1 MRVTKITSTFVLA
14 ASLVMTGCVSSG
26 YGNYS
31 NASTFA
37 SSSMADNTVTY
48 LASQFPPGST
58 TFTMKQP
65 AKDPFG
71 STLVNHLRSRGFAV
85 QEYTKDGKPQ
95 SALTAAPGTSLGYV
109 VNTVAPNL
117 YQVTTHV
124 GNMTFSRGFMA
135 ATDGKAYPAGPW
147 TREE

>member
-1 MRVTKITSTFVLA
+1 MRVTKLTSAFVLA

-31 NASTFA
+31 NT
-37 SSSMADNTVTY
+37 SSLTSISMADNTVIY

-71 STLVNHLRSRGFAV
+71 SALVKHLRSRGFAV
-85 QEYTKDGKPQ
+85 QEYMKDGKPQ
-95 SALTAAPGTSLGYV
+95 SAAAPSTSLSYV
-109 VNTVAPNL
+109 VNTIAPNL

-124 GNMTFSRGFMA
+124 GNITFSRGFIA
-135 ATDGKAYPAGPW
+135 ATDGKAHPAGPW